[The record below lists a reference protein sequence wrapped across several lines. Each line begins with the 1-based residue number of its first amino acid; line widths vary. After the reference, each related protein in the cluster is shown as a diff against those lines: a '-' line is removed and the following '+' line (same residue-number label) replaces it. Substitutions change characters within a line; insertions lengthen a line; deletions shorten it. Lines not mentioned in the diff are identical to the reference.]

1 MEISLDFGGST
12 VDMVSWDGDETSS
25 VSSGEKGDEK
35 WGNGALGVKLRT
47 ADKIYVTGG
56 KSRFFDDA
64 TFGVPIIKVS
74 EIDAIGYG
82 GEYLDCKTQTAES
95 RLVVV
100 SMGTGT
106 CMVSSQKSV
115 GNSEKEEA
123 SSDAIC
129 GRLVITHIGGTGV
142 GGGTF
147 VGLGKELLG
156 ISDIDKLLEI
166 GSRGSSGVVDIAV
179 SDIVGGNIG
188 RVSGDATASNFG
200 KLAGEVDFKKEDLAA
215 GIINLI
221 GQTIGASAAFAA
233 KAEGADRVVLIGK
246 LTRAT
251 AIVDVICGILHSFDI
266 ECAIPKNAPYAV
278 AIGARIAYNSSC

>member
-12 VDMVSWDGDETSS
+12 VDMVSWDGDEIVS

-64 TFGVPIIKVS
+64 TFGVPICKVS
-74 EIDAIGYG
+74 EIEAIGYG
-82 GEYLDCKTQTAES
+82 GEYLDCKTQMVES
-95 RLVVV
+95 RLIVV

-106 CMVSSQKSV
+106 CMVSVDCKTQTAES
-115 GNSEKEEA
+115 
-123 SSDAIC
+123 
-129 GRLVITHIGGTGV
+129 RLITTHIGGTGV

-147 VGLGKELLG
+147 VGLGKGLLG

-233 KAEGADRVVLIGK
+233 KAEDVSRVVLIGK

-251 AIVDVICGILHSFDI
+251 AIVDVVCAILHSFDI
-266 ECAIPKNAPYAV
+266 ECAIPENAPYAV